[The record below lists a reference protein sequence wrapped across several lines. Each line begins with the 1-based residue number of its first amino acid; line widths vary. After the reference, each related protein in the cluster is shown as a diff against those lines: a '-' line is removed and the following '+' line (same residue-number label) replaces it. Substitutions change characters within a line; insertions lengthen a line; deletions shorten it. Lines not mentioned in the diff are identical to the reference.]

1 MGWGGAGARRRLRL
15 AAGVVALAACG
26 SGATSWEATGVV
38 RALYP
43 GEARVKIEHGDIE
56 GLMPAMTMDFEVADP
71 ALLLGVETGHYIEF
85 RIERDE
91 SRFEIVALRVPGG
104 GSSGVG
110 GGIEA
115 PSDPLAGDDEPAPPF
130 ALVDQ
135 NGQRVALAELRGGP
149 VVLDFVFT
157 RCAGPC
163 PILTGL
169 LADVR
174 DGLDA
179 EQRPRVRFVSIS
191 LDPEYDTPERLRD
204 YARARRLDTEGW
216 SFLTG
221 PRDEVDAV
229 VRAYGVGS
237 TPAADGSAQ
246 LEHTL
251 ATFLIDAEGR
261 IARRYQG
268 LRHEPETIR
277 ADIVDLL

>member
-1 MGWGGAGARRRLRL
+1 MGRGVRRFAWPL
-15 AAGVVALAACG
+15 AAVLTLAACG
-26 SGATSWEATGVV
+26 TAADDWEATGVV
-38 RALYP
+38 REVHAAE
-43 GEARVKIEHGDIE
+43 GRVKIEHGDIE

-71 ALLLGVETGHYIEF
+71 ALLEGVLPGHFVEF
-85 RIERDE
+85 QLRRGEG
-91 SRFEIVALRVPGG
+91 RFEVVGLRVPAG

-110 GGIEA
+110 GGVSRPA
-115 PSDPLAGDDEPAPPF
+115 DPLAPRDEPAPAF
-130 ALVDQ
+130 ELVDQ
-135 NGQRVALAELRGGP
+135 AGRTLALASLRGAP

-174 DGLDA
+174 DALA
-179 EQRPRVRFVSIS
+179 PEQREAVRFVSIS
-191 LDPEYDTPERLRD
+191 LDPEHDTPERLRD
-204 YARARRLDTEGW
+204 YARARRVDTDGW

-237 TPAADGSAQ
+237 TPAPDGSAQ

-251 ATFLIDAEGR
+251 VTFLIDAEGR
-261 IARRYQG
+261 IAKRYLG
-268 LRHEPETIR
+268 LRHEPEAIR
-277 ADIVDLL
+277 DDIAALF

>member
-1 MGWGGAGARRRLRL
+1 MGLRRPARSWVAVAW
-15 AAGVVALAACG
+15 AALVACG
-26 SGATSWEATGVV
+26 FADGTWQASGVV
-38 RALYP
+38 REVYP

-71 ALLLGVETGHYIEF
+71 ALLEGVETGHFVEF
-85 RIERDE
+85 RIERADG
-91 SRFEIVALRVPGG
+91 RFEIVDLRVPAG

-110 GGIEA
+110 GGISE
-115 PSDPLAGDDEPAPPF
+115 PSDPLAGDDEPAPGF
-130 ALVDQ
+130 ALIDQ
-135 NGQRVALAELRGGP
+135 RGEPVSLAGLRGGP

-174 DGLDA
+174 EGLDA
-179 EQRPRVRFVSIS
+179 DERVRVHFVSIS
-191 LDPEYDTPERLRD
+191 LDPEHDTPERLRE
-204 YARARRLDTEGW
+204 YAEARRIDTEGW

-251 ATFLIDAEGR
+251 VTFLIDAEGR
-261 IARRYQG
+261 IAKRYLG
-268 LRHEPETIR
+268 LRHEPEAIR
-277 ADIVDLL
+277 ADIEALL